1 MVFAL
6 ASHASA
12 QGLRILIDDPPG
24 PKKFKV
30 IRADELANLMA
41 DSSSHVKVYDANLPD
56 TRVRVGVIDGAH
68 LLSSYD
74 NYNIAKELP
83 ADKNAKLVFYCFDKR
98 CMASDAA
105 ADRACDA
112 GYKNVSVMG
121 DGILGWRPDGC
132 ADSSS
137 DRGRSGKHRIG
148 LRVAGLPLTFFLRT
162 GEGRFRHLLKAFV
175 PDRDEKPFR
184 FRGHDSIGGYRA
196 MGEDLAALGFSYP
209 RLEH

>member
-1 MVFAL
+1 MRRLTAPAAIALTIVFAF
-6 ASHASA
+6 AGHASA
-12 QGLRILIDDPPG
+12 QGLRILIDNPPG

-41 DSSSHVKVYDANLPD
+41 DPSSHVKVYDANLPD

-74 NYNIAKELP
+74 TYNIAKELP
-83 ADKNAKLVFYCFDKR
+83 ADKNARIVFYCFDKR

-121 DGILGWRPDGC
+121 DGILGWR
-132 ADSSS
+132 
-137 DRGRSGKHRIG
+137 
-148 LRVAGLPLTFFLRT
+148 L
-162 GEGRFRHLLKAFV
+162 
-175 PDRDEKPFR
+175 
-184 FRGHDSIGGYRA
+184 
-196 MGEDLAALGFSYP
+196 MGAPIHQVTEAEAVST
-209 RLEH
+209 E